1 MEKAQSTTA
10 VVSIMAVGP
19 ILLTVRT
26 LRAESI
32 LTIALP
38 ATIMSANLTEQISL
52 VKTASAQI
60 QLFGAEA
67 ESRELFKQIAI
78 APLIWTIFYKAENNL
93 ILPRLKQSKIPFVR
107 KAVPVFLK
115 PELMG
120 SASKSPFFKER
131 PCLNH
136 SRRR

>member
-1 MEKAQSTTA
+1 
-10 VVSIMAVGP
+10 MAVGP

-78 APLIWTIFYKAENNL
+78 APLI
-93 ILPRLKQSKIPFVR
+93 
-107 KAVPVFLK
+107 
-115 PELMG
+115 
-120 SASKSPFFKER
+120 
-131 PCLNH
+131 
-136 SRRR
+136 